1 MTRLATYLL
10 LGFLTLSFSLL
21 PVVIEDNASAWAA
34 SGKKSKKNKSDGD
47 DLEYMRLKP
56 LFFPVV
62 NRQGATQQVSM
73 VISVEVDDGKKD
85 DLEVY
90 RPRLMNAYIQEL
102 YGSLGSGEAM
112 IHGNVVDIEKIR
124 ERLVSLTQNMVGE
137 EFVIHDVLFEVV
149 SQRPL

>member
-1 MTRLATYLL
+1 MTRLATYLF
-10 LGFLTLSFSLL
+10 LGFLAFSFSLL
-21 PVVIEDNASAWAA
+21 PVVVGESTAAWAA
-34 SGKKSKKNKSDGD
+34 SDKKSKKKKDDGD

-62 NRQGATQQVSM
+62 NRQGVTQQVSM
-73 VISVEVDDGKKD
+73 VISVEVDDGEGDK
-85 DLEVY
+85 LEVY